1 MGIGFVLLIF
11 IIFIAIISFIVA
23 FFSGIFTSFF
33 AKGEKRK
40 RKILLSIFI
49 PFHIFFSFFI
59 FCLIGSIIIS
69 ENNNVDIGIG
79 DSWYAP
85 IDESHRILMIDLTEV
100 AYIEKGE
107 QTLLSE
113 VAEIQQI
120 EKKII
125 GKNQN
130 GKYFTL
136 NLINDRILEYD
147 NIKELQKN
155 ENLAE
160 LNLITVNEFYQNKK
174 SDASGIGIYL
184 IGIISLIVSVLT
196 AILIYKFVIYGRKLR
211 E

>member
-1 MGIGFVLLIF
+1 M
-11 IIFIAIISFIVA
+11 
-23 FFSGIFTSFF
+23 
-33 AKGEKRK
+33 
-40 RKILLSIFI
+40 
-49 PFHIFFSFFI
+49 
-59 FCLIGSIIIS
+59 
-69 ENNNVDIGIG
+69 DIGIG

-100 AYIEKGE
+100 AYIEKGK

>member
-1 MGIGFVLLIF
+1 MGIGFVILIF
-11 IIFIAIISFIVA
+11 IVFIAIISLIVA

-49 PFHIFFSFFI
+49 PFHIFFSFFF
-59 FCLIGSIIIS
+59 FCLIGSTIIS

-85 IDESHRILMIDLTEV
+85 IDESHRILMIDLTEI

-113 VAEIQQI
+113 VAQIQQI
-120 EKKII
+120 GKKII

-136 NLINDRILEYD
+136 NLINDKILEYD

-160 LNLITVNEFYQNKK
+160 LNLISVAEFYQNKK

-184 IGIISLIVSVLT
+184 IGIISFIVSVLT

-211 E
+211 D